1 MHLSL
6 IAALD
11 ERNGIGRRGRL
22 PWHPRKAKGSLIAQL
37 SAVARKPIGDEAI
50 P

>member
-1 MHLSL
+1 MIVSL

-11 ERNGIGRRGRL
+11 ERNGIGRRGQL
-22 PWHPRKAKGSLIAQL
+22 PWHPRKAKL
-37 SAVARKPIGDEAI
+37 SAVARRPKADEAI